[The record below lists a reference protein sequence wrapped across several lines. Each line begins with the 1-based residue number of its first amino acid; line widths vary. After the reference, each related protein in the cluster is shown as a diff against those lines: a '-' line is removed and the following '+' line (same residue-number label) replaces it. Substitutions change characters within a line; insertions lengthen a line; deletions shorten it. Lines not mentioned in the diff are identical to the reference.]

1 MAHLKRV
8 ELTGLSAT
16 ELWFAKAMLASAKR
30 LRMMTISFTAECWK
44 QKHKMAAYKQMLHD
58 EGMTT
63 SHSGEFTFTCRKQ
76 STQTCK
82 M

>member
-16 ELWFAKAMLASAKR
+16 ELWFVKAMLASAKR
-30 LRMMTISFTAECWK
+30 LCMMTISFTAECWK

-63 SHSGEFTFTCRKQ
+63 FHSGEFTLTCHKQ
-76 STQTCK
+76 SAHA
-82 M
+82 

>member
-63 SHSGEFTFTCRKQ
+63 SHSGEFTLTCRKQ